1 MSVGDGLDVV
11 SGGAVTGLGGVDID
25 VQCWLYVIF
34 VWRLIVACC
43 GLGFGGR
50 VWVCGVVLHRM
61 SLTGVAIV
69 CLCTLAALCRFH
81 RTSASVGGD
90 LFGFAGD
97 SASLVSGRVSLVASE
112 SLHVSG
118 GSGSMGF
125 ETGSLGLAADGT
137 VSLSSSDSVA
147 VGGASVSVAGAEDVD
162 ISSALCSSVV
172 WGHRWIW
179 CLARLCDGYGGGA
192 GHGCG
197 W

>member
-11 SGGAVTGLGGVDID
+11 SGGRCDGIGGVDID

-50 VWVCGVVLHRM
+50 VLGLWRVLHRM
-61 SLTGVAIV
+61 SLCGVAIV
-69 CLCTLAALCRFH
+69 CPCTLAALCRFL
-81 RTSASVGGD
+81 TQDVSASVGGD
-90 LFGFAGD
+90 PSGFAGD

-147 VGGASVSVAGAEDVD
+147 VGGASVSVAGAE
-162 ISSALCSSVV
+162 
-172 WGHRWIW
+172 
-179 CLARLCDGYGGGA
+179 
-192 GHGCG
+192 
-197 W
+197 